1 MDFPPLP
8 PTAAE
13 AVRPDRSETADGKG
27 FEGLANGSYALQLI
41 QRQTRRLGKL
51 QPAVLEGGDPE
62 ALHQLRVSLRRLRT
76 ALDLFAPALEL
87 PEGVSEARLAGV
99 ERRTGLSRD
108 LDVLAHR
115 FETSLLPALPA
126 LERERLAPALKR
138 LARDRKAAYGD
149 LVETLSG
156 GRYLKLLARLGLW
169 QRRPAYTALG
179 QLPLLEWLPDW
190 QAPVASDLFLQPGW
204 RAQDPRAESLHGLR
218 KRIKVV
224 RYALEHLEPFL
235 DPTLLAWLAELRQAQ
250 DDLGELHDL
259 QVLER
264 SLGDRALRLDGQAL
278 PELLALIRRQQA
290 ISWDAWQRRA
300 PVLCSDASRRSLRQH
315 LQGVP
320 PAQPGDAPPAQPGDA
335 PPAAAPPI
343 AAPAAA
349 ESLPMPSRP

>member
-1 MDFPPLP
+1 MESPPI
-8 PTAAE
+8 
-13 AVRPDRSETADGKG
+13 S
-27 FEGLANGSYALQLI
+27 FEGLANGAYALQLI

-76 ALDLFAPALEL
+76 ALVLFAPALEL

-99 ERRTGLSRD
+99 ARRTGLSRD

-115 FETSLLPALPA
+115 LETSLLPALPA

-138 LARDRKAAYGD
+138 LGRDRKAAYGD

-156 GRYLKLLARLGLW
+156 GRYLKLLARLGRW
-169 QRRPAYTALG
+169 QRQPAFTALG
-179 QLPLLEWLPDW
+179 QLPLLAWLPDW
-190 QAPVASDLFLQPGW
+190 QAPVAADLFLQPGW
-204 RAQDPRAESLHGLR
+204 LAQDPRADSLHALR
-218 KRIKVV
+218 KRIKAV

-235 DPTLLAWLAELRQAQ
+235 DATLLAWLAELRHAQ

-290 ISWDAWQRRA
+290 TSWGAWQRRA
-300 PVLCSDASRRSLRQH
+300 ALLCSDASRRSLRHH
-315 LQGVP
+315 LHGF
-320 PAQPGDAPPAQPGDA
+320 
-335 PPAAAPPI
+335 AAA
-343 AAPAAA
+343 AASTAT
-349 ESLPMPSRP
+349 ESLPIPSRP